1 MEAVLVTLDR
11 DGMAL
16 VRADGRADAGADPA
30 APGL

>member
-16 VRADGRADAGADPA
+16 VRADGRTELLPTPL
-30 APGL
+30 AP